1 MRLNALRY
9 IVSRMQYI
17 KGSRVIFIMNKVIVT
32 APDAVWPVLEE
43 NNFSPY
49 IDKCHVI
56 IIGKL
61 KSVTQASNIRLALVK
76 FLSLTRTQVIP
87 LTALLLLSL
96 ARLTCCKYSTPRAAY
111 KAQRINVLSWN
122 VKCSCSFS
130 TMIGETPR
138 GSRPGIRNEMKVII
152 PRKLAVVFLV
162 TNPECL
168 WGIFTPM
175 Y

>member
-1 MRLNALRY
+1 
-9 IVSRMQYI
+9 MQYI
-17 KGSRVIFIMNKVIVT
+17 KGSRVIFIMNKVIVI

-61 KSVTQASNIRLALVK
+61 KSVTYASNIRLALVK

-96 ARLTCCKYSTPRAAY
+96 
-111 KAQRINVLSWN
+111 IH
-122 VKCSCSFS
+122 
-130 TMIGETPR
+130 I
-138 GSRPGIRNEMKVII
+138 
-152 PRKLAVVFLV
+152 
-162 TNPECL
+162 
-168 WGIFTPM
+168 
-175 Y
+175 